1 MGLFFGII
9 LSRFVLSLHTPPSD
23 HDTTQR
29 LVKFAH
35 ACLAQGH
42 TIDAIFLYQQ
52 GVYHASNHFDLPTD
66 ELQIPMLWQQLA
78 DQKINLMLCVTA
90 AEKRGLDIKH
100 TNVFNV
106 AGLAEFA
113 MLASDADK
121 WIQFK

>member
-1 MGLFFGII
+1 MA
-9 LSRFVLSLHTPPSD
+9 RFVLSLHTPPSD

-29 LVKFAH
+29 IVKFAN

-52 GVYHASNHFDLPTD
+52 GIYHASTHFDLSSD
-66 ELQIPMLWQQLA
+66 ELQISALWQQLA
-78 DQKINLMLCVTA
+78 DQNLMLCVTA
-90 AEKRGLDIKH
+90 AQKRGLDIKN
-100 TNVFNV
+100 TGVFKV

-121 WIQFK
+121 WVQFK

>member
-1 MGLFFGII
+1 MP
-9 LSRFVLSLHTPPSD
+9 RFVLSLHTPPSD

-29 LVKFAH
+29 LVSFAQ

-52 GVYHASNHFDLPTD
+52 GIYHASNNLDLPSD
-66 ELQIPMLWQQLA
+66 ELQITQLWQQLA
-78 DQKINLMLCVTA
+78 DQNINLMLCVTA
-90 AEKRGLDIKH
+90 AEKRGLDIKN
-100 TNVFNV
+100 TSVFTV

-121 WIQFK
+121 WVQFK

>member
-1 MGLFFGII
+1 MA
-9 LSRFVLSLHTPPSD
+9 RFVLSLHCAPSD

-42 TIDAIFLYQQ
+42 IIDAIFLYQQ
-52 GVYHASNHFDLPTD
+52 GVFHASEHLNLASD
-66 ELQIPMLWQQLA
+66 ELAINALWQALHTK
-78 DQKINLMLCVTA
+78 KINLMLCVTA
-90 AEKRGLDIKH
+90 AEKRGLDITK
-100 TNVFNV
+100 TGVFSI

-121 WIQFK
+121 WVQFK

>member
-1 MGLFFGII
+1 MA
-9 LSRFVLSLHTPPSD
+9 RFVLSLHTPPSD

-29 LVKFAH
+29 IVKFAN

-52 GVYHASNHFDLPTD
+52 GIYHGSTHFDLSSD
-66 ELQIPMLWQQLA
+66 ELQISALWQQLA
-78 DQKINLMLCVTA
+78 DQNLMLCVTA
-90 AEKRGLDIKH
+90 AQKRGLGLDIKN
-100 TNVFNV
+100 TGVFKV

-121 WIQFK
+121 WVQFK